1 MPGLAKKLLV
11 FAAID
16 GLFLQPVG
24 PGKAVKIDYGT
35 SNKVTSIAKA
45 EEGEESGFEVHG
57 IVGIESLG
65 HTIGTIT
72 DVKQGC

>member
-24 PGKAVKIDYGT
+24 PGKGVKIDYGT
-35 SNKVTSIAKA
+35 TNKVSSTAKV
-45 EEGEESGFEVHG
+45 EEEEDSGLEIHG
-57 IVGIESLG
+57 IVGRCFGEHDYTRSL
-65 HTIGTIT
+65 T
-72 DVKQGC
+72 DTM